1 MSNFYI
7 NYLRKNRVK
16 LPDYVKEE
24 LREKSKHRSYIV
36 GTYSNGTEKHSKLLS
51 HLRANSECALKNY
64 MRK

>member
-7 NYLRKNRVK
+7 NYLRKNRIE

-36 GTYSNGTEKHSKLLS
+36 GTYSKGTAKLLS
-51 HLRANSECALKNY
+51 HLRANTECALKNY

>member
-7 NYLRKNRVK
+7 NYLRKNSLR
-16 LPDYVKEE
+16 LPDYIERE

-36 GTYSNGTEKHSKLLS
+36 GTYSKGTEKHSKMKNI
-51 HLRANSECALKNY
+51 LRAKTECALKNF